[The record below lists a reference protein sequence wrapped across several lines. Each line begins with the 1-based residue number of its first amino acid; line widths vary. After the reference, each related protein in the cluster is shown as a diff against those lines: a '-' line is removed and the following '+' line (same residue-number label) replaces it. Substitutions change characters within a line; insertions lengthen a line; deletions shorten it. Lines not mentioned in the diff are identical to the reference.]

1 MLKTLVFCLVLVL
14 SLAACAAGNTGGGD
28 AGYRVSLETQPAPLQ
43 NGRLGQVV
51 VRVQDK
57 DGQPVRNAKVSVKA
71 QHRNMN
77 HGSTTADAQEKEP
90 GVYQGGMI
98 APMTGDYDV
107 TVTVEGTQGKG
118 EQKLEFQAA

>member
-1 MLKTLVFCLVLVL
+1 VPKTVLICLTSMLLIVG
-14 SLAACAAGNTGGGD
+14 CATGGAD

-57 DGQPVRNAKVSVKA
+57 DGQPLRDAKVGVKA
-71 QHRNMN
+71 QHRNMG
-77 HGSTTADAQEKEP
+77 HGSTTADAQEREP

-98 APMTGDYDV
+98 APMSGDYDV
-107 TVTVEGTQGKG
+107 TITVQGPQGKS
-118 EQKLEFQAA
+118 EQKLELQAA